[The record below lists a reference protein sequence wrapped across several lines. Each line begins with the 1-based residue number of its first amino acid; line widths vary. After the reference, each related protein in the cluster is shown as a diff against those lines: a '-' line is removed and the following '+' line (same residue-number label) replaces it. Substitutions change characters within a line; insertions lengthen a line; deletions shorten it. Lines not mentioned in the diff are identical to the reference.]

1 MNSQSFVVRAARA
14 LVVFGALSAGLLVAT
29 GASADLPKQIKL
41 PPLLTCEQQLDGIV
55 AELGKPGNNPFVLAP
70 TSLVLNDEAY
80 GSKHASTANRISKV
94 GTKLAGTVSVG
105 EPGIPPAPGS
115 FGATPISKTVAVEI
129 FKAADGK
136 ATMKWVVDGATYQS
150 TVDSCQSR
158 NFTASAARSAII
170 VHLNPATTVT
180 N

>member
-1 MNSQSFVVRAARA
+1 MNSQSFVVRTRRDEKARRERPE
-14 LVVFGALSAGLLVAT
+14 
-29 GASADLPKQIKL
+29 DH
-41 PPLLTCEQQLDGIV
+41 E
-55 AELGKPGNNPFVLAP
+55 
-70 TSLVLNDEAY
+70 
-80 GSKHASTANRISKV
+80 R
-94 GTKLAGTVSVG
+94 TKLAGTVSVG